1 MAEPLYKLSR
11 KGVSFQWQMEQESAF
26 NEVKHRFTIAPVL
39 AYPDFSRDTGLFVL
53 VTDARQRLGIGA
65 VSSRLQPN
73 GTERVI
79 GHGSRPLNE
88 QEKNYCGNR
97 LEMLALVNC
106 MDHFH
111 YYLLGRKL
119 RLRTDNHLLV
129 WLTSFKEP

>member
-11 KGVSFQWQMEQESAF
+11 QDVSSQWQMEQESAF
-26 NEVKHRFTIAPVL
+26 NELKHRFTIAPVL
-39 AYPDFSRDTGLFVL
+39 ASPHFSPDAGLFVL

-73 GTERVI
+73 GAQRVI
-79 GHGSRPLNE
+79 GQGSRPLNK
-88 QEKNYCGNR
+88 QEKNYCGNQ
-97 LEMLALVNC
+97 LEMLALVNY

-129 WLTSFKEP
+129 F